1 MRDYFLTCLVHCMG
15 GYCNHADGDS
25 ITSKE
30 VIQHCNVGCVVV
42 DRVCVGLRQFSPC
55 VYARD
60 IAAARVPISLVT
72 GWVDQSA
79 TSALHILH
87 HAARMPGAITQPLS
101 AEC

>member
-1 MRDYFLTCLVHCMG
+1 MG
-15 GYCNHADGDS
+15 GHCNNANGDCIIS
-25 ITSKE
+25 QES
-30 VIQHCNVGCVVV
+30 IQHCKVGCVVV

-79 TSALHILH
+79 ASALHILH
-87 HAARMPGAITQPLS
+87 HAAHMPGAITQPLLPIVD
-101 AEC
+101 APFGPEHYTC